1 MKDQNPISPQV
12 EEILGRCC
20 DDAERIRVARRLEA
34 IAAELWERVLGD
46 KKPDAMMPPFRRN

>member
-12 EEILGRCC
+12 EEILSRCC